1 MAKPHDIFLDHL
13 KELLQVQLVAR
24 LKDDESVGNTNEKY
38 LHVFVP
44 DLHLLS
50 RAARVDYR
58 LKFDWSDE
66 FTKVT
71 TALIKTRDHLKRE
84 NHRMTVTQLGDFVD
98 LWRESLEGPKSAKD
112 IIESFPDIR
121 DRFLRKSEDS
131 VSARLLLGNHDL
143 EVRKAA
149 IFARARM
156 SHYLP
161 GTGWTLMATHGDI
174 YDHMEL
180 FLPDVIQN
188 VVLQILGRIPKPGT
202 SSMQKLMD
210 LQRKYP
216 PNDNQGDATFAEM
229 GDAGPDL
236 PSEFNVI
243 TVTDEQKRQKTH
255 KCLPLAIKAAE
266 NLRTVEDPGG
276 NLIAP
281 QLKVMVLGHTHHA
294 RLVVDKIDD
303 LILMDCGGWVG
314 NYRVGQQPKRPN
326 HQLGAVCG
334 SDLRIYQVDDIA

>member
-13 KELLQVQLVAR
+13 KALLQVQLVAR
-24 LKDDESVGNTNEKY
+24 FKGDEAVGNTNEKY

-50 RAARVDYR
+50 EAARMNFN

-71 TALIKTRDHLKRE
+71 TTLLNTRDHLKRE

-98 LWRESLEGPKSAKD
+98 LWRESLEGPKSVKD
-112 IIESFPDIR
+112 IMEAFPDIR

-143 EVRKAA
+143 NARESR

-156 SHYLP
+156 AHYLP
-161 GTGWTLMATHGDI
+161 GAGWTLLATHGDI
-174 YDHMEL
+174 YDYLEL
-180 FLPDVIQN
+180 FLPDVIN
-188 VVLQILGRIPKPGT
+188 TIVLQILRRIPKPST
-202 SSMQKLMD
+202 YPMEKLMD
-210 LQRKYP
+210 LQEQYP

-229 GDAGPDL
+229 EDAGADL
-236 PSEFNVI
+236 PSEFNII
-243 TVTDEQKRQKTH
+243 TVTEEEKRQETH
-255 KCLPLAIKAAE
+255 KLLPLAVKAAR
-266 NLRTVEDPGG
+266 NLRTEKDPEGKA
-276 NLIAP
+276 IAP
-281 QLKVMVLGHTHHA
+281 NLKVMVIGHTHHA
-294 RLVVDKIDD
+294 RLIIDKIDD

-314 NYRVGQQPKRPN
+314 NYRVRQAPAWPN
-326 HQLGAVCG
+326 HQLGAICG
-334 SDLRIYQVDDIA
+334 SDLRIYQVD